1 MTFDDEAFA
10 RAQAHYEMPPD
21 TPLDDDEVDQLDDE
35 LDRWHARGID
45 TWFEYGEYYA
55 HLEGR

>member
-1 MTFDDEAFA
+1 MTFDDDAFA

-21 TPLDDDEVDQLDDE
+21 TPPDDDEVNQIDE
-35 LDRWHARGID
+35 LDRWDALGID
-45 TWFEYGEYYA
+45 TWFEYEEYYG